1 MGFGYFAW
9 DNRCTRKTFFGI
21 ASSLLAFVPNISS
34 MPRVTNRIQESNRI
48 EGKIV
53 RETVPFQVP
62 FDRLYPRVKI
72 KTDDEALN
80 ERKNTI
86 DDTHTSR
93 RHYYPRNN
101 LIEGGSFLSRWSV
114 SVSHDDLRSLTLCGA
129 DTFYRDLS
137 GSRQTR
143 ARVSEF
149 QSWEPRTWTRPPYG
163 YNETRWIINKK
174 EEEEIKERKKTLNEK
189 GARKSPLEK
198 RVRFRGRIIRFKG
211 KREGSKNKATF
222 PPCNFRRYRGC
233 NGSEKTAFDIFVTK
247 LDLLDA
253 VERKES
259 GSVRHGS
266 CRVSPI
272 PPPLFITGKHQSP
285 RRAKSL
291 INSCRFI
298 KRALQIIILL
308 FFSHLSQEKSFHLAT
323 HFPFPWRPFFR
334 LSRKPL
340 ITSIARDSS
349 YREKVTRFLFES
361 RDREREANQMHR
373 LKSFDRGTVSE
384 RPVQLEVS
392 KR

>member
-48 EGKIV
+48 EGKII

-149 QSWEPRTWTRPPYG
+149 QSWEPRTWARPPYG

-174 EEEEIKERKKTLNEK
+174 EEEIKERKKTKRGQEK
-189 GARKSPLEK
+189 APW
-198 RVRFRGRIIRFKG
+198 
-211 KREGSKNKATF
+211 KNMYGF
-222 PPCNFRRYRGC
+222 
-233 NGSEKTAFDIFVTK
+233 ED
-247 LDLLDA
+247 
-253 VERKES
+253 
-259 GSVRHGS
+259 
-266 CRVSPI
+266 
-272 PPPLFITGKHQSP
+272 
-285 RRAKSL
+285 
-291 INSCRFI
+291 
-298 KRALQIIILL
+298 ILL
-308 FFSHLSQEKSFHLAT
+308 GSRASVKGLKIRQ
-323 HFPFPWRPFFR
+323 PFP
-334 LSRKPL
+334 LVILDVTEDAMEVKKPRS
-340 ITSIARDSS
+340 TSS
-349 YREKVTRFLFES
+349 
-361 RDREREANQMHR
+361 
-373 LKSFDRGTVSE
+373 
-384 RPVQLEVS
+384 
-392 KR
+392 

>member
-21 ASSLLAFVPNISS
+21 ASSLLTFVPSISS

-149 QSWEPRTWTRPPYG
+149 QSWEPRTWTRPPYE

-233 NGSEKTAFDIFVTK
+233 NGSEKTAFDTFVTK
-247 LDLLDA
+247 LDLW
-253 VERKES
+253 R
-259 GSVRHGS
+259 G
-266 CRVSPI
+266 
-272 PPPLFITGKHQSP
+272 
-285 RRAKSL
+285 RRAARSDTARAVFPPSL
-291 INSCRFI
+291 PRY
-298 KRALQIIILL
+298 L
-308 FFSHLSQEKSFHLAT
+308 
-323 HFPFPWRPFFR
+323 
-334 LSRKPL
+334 
-340 ITSIARDSS
+340 
-349 YREKVTRFLFES
+349 
-361 RDREREANQMHR
+361 
-373 LKSFDRGTVSE
+373 
-384 RPVQLEVS
+384 
-392 KR
+392 